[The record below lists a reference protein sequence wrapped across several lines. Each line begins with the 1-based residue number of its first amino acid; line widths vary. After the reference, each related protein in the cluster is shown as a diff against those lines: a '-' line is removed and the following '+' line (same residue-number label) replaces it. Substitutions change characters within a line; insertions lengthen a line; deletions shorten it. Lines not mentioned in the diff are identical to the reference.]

1 MKGDKFVACT
11 KQNTTYCF
19 IVALTFY
26 VWYMKDIKYS
36 SNMLS
41 GLTLFS
47 MSLFAAILDYMLKVA
62 NNIDKGNTTDN
73 VSIT

>member
-11 KQNTTYCF
+11 KQNTTYWF